1 LLTCTSWQFH
11 HFAHFQVK
19 GALLRTLALPE
30 SADKHAHIQL
40 LAGLISTMIDN
51 CPSTPN
57 NAPLSASLK
66 LHQYR
71 SVAPV
76 ACYHI
81 IDTTTK
87 YTYKNFPHSILFA
100 YIWSAACF
108 HGWDVIWPTL

>member
-1 LLTCTSWQFH
+1 MLLLTYTSWQFQP
-11 HFAHFQVK
+11 FAHFQVK

-71 SVAPV
+71 LVAPL
-76 ACYHI
+76 ACHHVTHTARVVDWYHSYEA
-81 IDTTTK
+81 TS
-87 YTYKNFPHSILFA
+87 PCALR
-100 YIWSAACF
+100 
-108 HGWDVIWPTL
+108 P